1 MCGVWVCTRD
11 MLSALWWVRVAT
23 GGDVGVVW
31 VQGWAGLGSVHSDE
45 MIGELESTLK
55 YGVQYNS
62 IVGCIIKCTVGRPW
76 SKQQEK
82 VPATA

>member
-1 MCGVWVCTRD
+1 MCGSVLGTCCL
-11 MLSALWWVRVAT
+11 LS
-23 GGDVGVVW
+23 GGLGLQLGVVW
-31 VQGWAGLGSVHSDE
+31 GQGWAGLGSVHSDE

-62 IVGCIIKCTVGRPW
+62 IIGCILKCTLGKPW
-76 SKQQEK
+76 SKQLEK